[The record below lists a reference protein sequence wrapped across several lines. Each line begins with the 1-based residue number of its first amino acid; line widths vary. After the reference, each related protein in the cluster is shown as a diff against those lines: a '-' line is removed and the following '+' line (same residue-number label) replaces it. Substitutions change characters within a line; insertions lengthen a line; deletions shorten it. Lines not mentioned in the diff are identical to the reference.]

1 MPHDNTL
8 PSRSTRGERIDHSS
22 YANYLNQHFL
32 GSEAGLRAFKAAVR
46 TWRGT
51 PQEKALRSLV
61 HQVNADRRDLKR
73 ILRDLGYKQKGFKRA
88 LTGVARLAGH
98 VNPVNFFRLQRAS
111 VGQLELD
118 ILTGLLRAK
127 LAMWQT
133 LSMVADHDDRL
144 DAALLQDLKDRA
156 ESQMDQVV
164 QIINDTWEER
174 FFVRD

>member
-1 MPHDNTL
+1 MSRQENTVK
-8 PSRSTRGERIDHSS
+8 RIDHDS

-46 TWRGT
+46 TWKDT
-51 PQEKALRSLV
+51 PQEKKLKSLV
-61 HQVNADRRDLKR
+61 RQVNADRSDLKR

-98 VNPVNFFRLQRAS
+98 LNPVNLFRLQRSS

-118 ILTGLLRAK
+118 ILTGMLRAK

-133 LSMVADHDDRL
+133 LEMVAEYDDRL
-144 DAALLQDLKDRA
+144 DKKLLADLRHRA
-156 ESQMDQVV
+156 ESQMKQVV
-164 QIINDTWEER
+164 AIIDETWDAR
-174 FFVRD
+174 FFEQP